1 MVETK
6 GRRRDRPVGRILK
19 LVSQDDMEK
28 CRRSLA
34 LPAGSDNRNA
44 EPVHAVVV
52 FSIVLPLT
60 RPKTPDTPKPFE
72 QIWKSCNGVYI

>member
-1 MVETK
+1 MVAFSSWCLRMTWK
-6 GRRRDRPVGRILK
+6 NAAAASRCLT
-19 LVSQDDMEK
+19 
-28 CRRSLA
+28 
-34 LPAGSDNRNA
+34 GSDNRNA